1 MSHHVCKASHLTA
14 PYSLLYLWSRAAVFC
29 TPPQKFKEHQKKTM
43 IIGHYPLAMNDTLAG
58 VNKSHFENGKPH
70 IQIWKN
76 WAPGMHLWDFKRA
89 GMQIWDLCMLKMSD
103 TATIVNPIPSQVH
116 MRQLVLSQ
124 PNHEIMTFTTMLLS
138 KKSNYAWRLTWYA
151 EIER

>member
-1 MSHHVCKASHLTA
+1 MSHHVCKASHLTG

-58 VNKSHFENGKPH
+58 VNKSHFENGKPR
-70 IQIWKN
+70 IQMWKS

-89 GMQIWDLCMLKMSD
+89 GKQIRDLCMLKMSD
-103 TATIVNPIPSQVH
+103 TGNHSESCSEYSVYWHHIMWSTYELSWSTVNHSLAQGEPISW
-116 MRQLVLSQ
+116 
-124 PNHEIMTFTTMLLS
+124 
-138 KKSNYAWRLTWYA
+138 K
-151 EIER
+151 